1 MLVAESHD
9 AAATEDRAHFLVP
22 FFGHIL
28 CLRLLG
34 DFVSLFENFLFS
46 NGKWKEILNVIVRV
60 QRTKRV
66 SVTKTARK
74 VLILKRGGGIWK
86 GLESG

>member
-1 MLVAESHD
+1 M
-9 AAATEDRAHFLVP
+9 P
-22 FFGHIL
+22 FSGHIL
-28 CLRLLG
+28 CLRLLEI
-34 DFVSLFENFLFS
+34 LFRCSRIFFFS
-46 NGKWKEILNVIVRV
+46 NGKWKEFLNLIVRV

-86 GLESG
+86 GLEVGNQLSVHSVLVS

>member
-1 MLVAESHD
+1 M
-9 AAATEDRAHFLVP
+9 RFLVP
-22 FFGHIL
+22 FSGHIL

-34 DFVSLFENFLFS
+34 DFVSLFENFFFS
-46 NGKWKEILNVIVRV
+46 NGKWKEILNLIARV

-86 GLESG
+86 GLEVGNQLSVHSVLVS